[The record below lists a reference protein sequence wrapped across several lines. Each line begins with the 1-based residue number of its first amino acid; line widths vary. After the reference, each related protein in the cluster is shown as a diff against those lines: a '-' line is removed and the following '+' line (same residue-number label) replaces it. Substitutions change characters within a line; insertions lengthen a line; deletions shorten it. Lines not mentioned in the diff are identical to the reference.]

1 MEVLS
6 LVNYY
11 ARNGYYRH
19 VQTVCNE
26 VLKKRAN
33 DPTLTFWKSFGMV
46 KEGSAGEAVR
56 ELEGLLRRADGQ
68 PLPRWHYLLTG
79 DREDV
84 VRAGVSVAGR
94 VVSET
99 DAGPLEHHV
108 VEWDDDDEE
117 DAA

>member
-1 MEVLS
+1 
-6 LVNYY
+6 
-11 ARNGYYRH
+11 
-19 VQTVCNE
+19 
-26 VLKKRAN
+26 
-33 DPTLTFWKSFGMV
+33 
-46 KEGSAGEAVR
+46 
-56 ELEGLLRRADGQ
+56 
-68 PLPRWHYLLTG
+68 LLTG

>member
-1 MEVLS
+1 
-6 LVNYY
+6 
-11 ARNGYYRH
+11 
-19 VQTVCNE
+19 
-26 VLKKRAN
+26 
-33 DPTLTFWKSFGMV
+33 
-46 KEGSAGEAVR
+46 
-56 ELEGLLRRADGQ
+56 
-68 PLPRWHYLLTG
+68 
-79 DREDV
+79 V